1 MYFQVYFSPGTT
13 DISTLPKQVKGDL
26 QVRAQGEDKP
36 SPLLCLR
43 SSLPSH
49 FVHSRGD
56 GLSSPWGF
64 LTLDGH
70 ARLQKSHA
78 RRPWSIARST
88 FLCYT
93 TRMLTAQLDKHLNE
107 TFHLDLGFSAEVG
120 KTTVLLGESGA

>member
-78 RRPWSIARST
+78 RRPRCAYDFCMAALASAMPGPAMLDAIIVCTPHHARLSST
-88 FLCYT
+88 GDCLYATLHAC
-93 TRMLTAQLDKHLNE
+93 
-107 TFHLDLGFSAEVG
+107 
-120 KTTVLLGESGA
+120 